1 LFEIDKYNSFNDFT
15 RYEFNFAYALS
26 GVYILVLEKMYGYN
40 TTNLII
46 DNLRN
51 GEKFAVAFY
60 NATGKSLN
68 HFKINNYETIKDYIF
83 WYKLIGLPNSL
94 FSLMPLLLVIGF
106 YIKSK
111 RNKKIKEQWELEE
124 TLEDLENSINQ

>member
-1 LFEIDKYNSFNDFT
+1 MANLNLKNKSALVTGASGAIGESIAKKLSSLGANLVITGTNKKKIDDLKKKLGPNCEGLIAD
-15 RYEFNFAYALS
+15 LS
-26 GVYILVLEKMYGYN
+26 
-40 TTNLII
+40 
-46 DNLRN
+46 
-51 GEKFAVAFY
+51 
-60 NATGKSLN
+60 KSN
-68 HFKINNYETIKDYIF
+68 YSYETIKDYIF

-124 TLEDLENSINQ
+124 ILEDLEN